1 MEYGFI
7 PDANVTASSEHPLY
21 PATKGRLGHTS
32 AWCSLADSLE
42 GYIQI
47 NLSTTYVI
55 CAIATQGHSND
66 SLGFVDKY
74 RLQFSVSGND
84 WTFYKI
90 KEGKEVCD
98 LETL

>member
-7 PDANVTASSEHPLY
+7 PDANVTASSEHPPY
-21 PATKGRLGHTS
+21 AASKGRLGHTS
-32 AWCSLADSLE
+32 AWCSSADSLE
-42 GYIQI
+42 EYIQI

-55 CAIATQGHSND
+55 CAIATQGHFND

-90 KEGKEVCD
+90 EEENEVCN
-98 LETL
+98 LKTL